1 MCILSK
7 YGITKQIGWA
17 LGLVLKW
24 WKSSS
29 ATEENRKI
37 HTFPLA
43 YLLLGFPRILC
54 VAARKFFKL
63 FLFVSWHISFLFNQ
77 ELYSDKE
84 HELREWEWEGKC
96 VNVNWWTF
104 HNHRISYVQIAW
116 HIQIRLYFIAKP
128 HLFAATFSFSFG
140 LWWLYSIHSGV
151 TRAGYGECIQRIVW
165 MGLVCGVFLC
175 HDLQVTY

>member
-1 MCILSK
+1 MMKKFECYRRKPQNTHISTGIFVAWLSAHFMC
-7 YGITKQIGWA
+7 
-17 LGLVLKW
+17 
-24 WKSSS
+24 SSS
-29 ATEENRKI
+29 KI
-37 HTFPLA
+37 LQA
-43 YLLLGFPRILC
+43 
-54 VAARKFFKL
+54 

-151 TRAGYGECIQRIVW
+151 TRAGYGECIQRIVL

-175 HDLQVTY
+175 HDSQVTY